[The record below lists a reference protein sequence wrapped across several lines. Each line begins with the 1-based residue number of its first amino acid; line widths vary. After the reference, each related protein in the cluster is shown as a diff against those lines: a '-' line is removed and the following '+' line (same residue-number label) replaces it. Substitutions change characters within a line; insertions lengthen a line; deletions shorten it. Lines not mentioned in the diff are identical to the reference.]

1 MEGLTERIAR
11 WIAGDIVLSPRPG
24 VALRR
29 WREMF
34 NVSQSA
40 LAMELNISPSVIS
53 DYESGRRKS
62 PGIVTARKIV
72 EALLKHD
79 LESGGKMIATLSRIL
94 GIHLP
99 SEVVLDLREL
109 EEAITIN
116 DFCEL
121 IKAEIVACP
130 QLKDRKLFGYTVID
144 SIKAILSLSADD
156 FRRLYGMTS
165 ERALI
170 FTGVGTGRSPLVA
183 VKVAGLTPGL
193 IVLHGEIKK
202 IDPLAVKIAEQ
213 LHLPVAISRLRTA
226 EEIVRE
232 LRSLK

>member
-1 MEGLTERIAR
+1 MEGLRERVAR

-24 VALRR
+24 AALRR

-34 NVSQSA
+34 NVSQTA
-40 LAMELNISPSVIS
+40 LAMELGISPSVIS

-62 PGIVTARKIV
+62 PGTITTKKIV
-72 EALLKHD
+72 EALIKHD
-79 LESGGKMIATLSRIL
+79 LQSGGKMLNALSRIL

-109 EEAITIN
+109 EEAITVD
-116 DFCEL
+116 DFCKL

-130 QLKDRKLFGYTVID
+130 ELRDRKLFGYTIID

-165 ERALI
+165 ERALV
-170 FTGVGTGRSPLVA
+170 FTGVGTGRSPMVA

-202 IDPLAVKIAEQ
+202 IDSLAVKIAEQ
-213 LHLPVAISRLRTA
+213 LHLPVAISRLSTV
-226 EEIVRE
+226 EEIVKE
-232 LRSLK
+232 LRTLK

>member
-1 MEGLTERIAR
+1 MEGLRERVAR
-11 WIAGDIVLSPRPG
+11 WIAGDIVLSSKPSL
-24 VALRR
+24 ALRR

-34 NVSQSA
+34 NMSQTE
-40 LAMELNISPSVIS
+40 LAMELGVSPSVIS

-62 PGIVTARKIV
+62 PGITTARKIV
-72 EALLKHD
+72 EALIKHD
-79 LESGGKMIATLSRIL
+79 LKSGGRMLNSLSHVL
-94 GIHLP
+94 GIYLP

-109 EEAITIN
+109 EEAITVGE
-116 DFCEL
+116 FCEL
-121 IKAEIVACP
+121 VKADLVACP
-130 QLKDRKLFGYTVID
+130 QLRDRKLFGYTVID
-144 SIKAILSLSADD
+144 SLKAILSLSSED

-213 LHLPVAISRLRTA
+213 LHLPVAISHLRAA
-226 EEIVRE
+226 EEIVE
-232 LRSLK
+232 KLRSLK